1 MGLLEVFTRHS
12 HLRSNV
18 LGIKHEKSTKQPVRM
33 KYLTVLNKC
42 IDLLTAEM
50 TDFFFYTFPSIFAFF
65 GLVQDAGD
73 LKTLLS
79 LIMSTKSVYSKWK
92 YKN

>member
-18 LGIKHEKSTKQPVRM
+18 LGIKHEKSTKLPVRM
-33 KYLTVLNKC
+33 KYLSVLNKC
-42 IDLLTAEM
+42 IELLTTEI
-50 TDFFFYTFPSIFAFF
+50 FSSIFAFF
-65 GLVQDAGD
+65 GLVQDACD

>member
-50 TDFFFYTFPSIFAFF
+50 TDFFFIHFLRFLHFLDLSRM
-65 GLVQDAGD
+65 LV
-73 LKTLLS
+73 T
-79 LIMSTKSVYSKWK
+79 
-92 YKN
+92 